1 MLDFFGKSINIL
13 AIYLNISEWLLSAN
27 FNKTL
32 VLIISLMAIVY
43 WAMKI
48 YDQYIVTRK
57 FKRDS
62 KKDGYSKEDI

>member
-57 FKRDS
+57 FKRNS

>member
-1 MLDFFGKSINIL
+1 MIDFFGKSINIL
-13 AIYLNISEWLLSAN
+13 AIYLNVSEWLLSAN